1 VIRFSWLQFR
11 SQAAVV
17 AGALALL
24 AVAVAWLIHR
34 DEGSA
39 RVWLGLLVILAPGLI
54 GAFWGAPLVAGEFE
68 DGTFRLAWTQS
79 VTRTRWMAAKLVV
92 VGLAS
97 MAAAGLLSLVVT
109 WWAGPLDHSALNQ
122 FATFDQR
129 DIAPVGYAA
138 FAFTLGVLAGAL
150 IRRTLPAMA
159 VTLAVFIAARVAE
172 LTFVRPRLF
181 SPVLLN
187 LALNPRS
194 TGYGQAGTLSVLF
207 GSPTL
212 MPNPPDLPNAWIT
225 SLTIVNAR
233 GEGLTAGELAS
244 ACPGI
249 GQGGRGG
256 GHRGGHGGGLGHTRA
271 PQAVVNRMQECVARI
286 GTTYHEAVAYQ
297 TAGRYWPL
305 QWCELAIFLGA
316 ALILAAAC
324 VWRIRRA

>member
-1 VIRFSWLQFR
+1 MIRFSWLQFR
-11 SQAAVV
+11 AQAAVV

-24 AVAVAWLIHR
+24 TVAAAGLIPRH
-34 DEGSA
+34 EGSA
-39 RVWLGLLVILAPGLI
+39 RVWLGLLVILAPALI

-79 VTRTRWMAAKLVV
+79 VTRTRWMAAKLAV

-97 MAAAGLLSLVVT
+97 MATAGLLSVVVT
-109 WWAGPLDHSALNQ
+109 WWAGPLDRAAMNQ

-129 DIAPVGYAA
+129 GIAPIGYAA

-159 VTLAVFIAARVAE
+159 VTLAVFIAARLAE
-172 LTFVRPRLF
+172 LTYVRPRLF

-212 MPNPPDLPNAWIT
+212 MPNPPDLPNTWIT

-233 GEGLTAGELAS
+233 GEGLTTQALNR

-249 GQGGRGG
+249 GGSAGGA
-256 GHRGGHGGGLGHTRA
+256 GGGLSHTRA
-271 PQAVVNRMQECVARI
+271 PQAVVNRMQECVAKI

-297 TAGRYWPL
+297 PAGHYWPL
-305 QWCELAIFLGA
+305 QWYELAIFLGT

-324 VWRIRRA
+324 LWRIRRA

>member
-1 VIRFSWLQFR
+1 MIRFSWLQFR
-11 SQAAVV
+11 ARAAVA

-24 AVAVAWLIHR
+24 TVAAAGLLHR
-34 DEGSA
+34 GDDSI
-39 RVWLGLLVILAPGLI
+39 RLWLGVVVLVAPGLI
-54 GAFWGAPLVAGEFE
+54 GMFWGAPLAAREFE

-79 VTRTRWMAAKLVV
+79 VTRIRWMAAKLAVA
-92 VGLAS
+92 GLAS
-97 MAAAGLLSLVVT
+97 MAAAGLLSLLVT
-109 WWAGPLDHSALNQ
+109 WWSGPLDHSAMNQ

-129 DIAPVGYAA
+129 GIAPAGYAA

-159 VTLAVFIAARVAE
+159 VTLAVFVAVRVTE
-172 LTFVRPRLF
+172 FSWLRPRLLH
-181 SPVLLN
+181 PVLLN

-233 GEGLTAGELAS
+233 GEGLTTGELNR

-249 GQGGRGG
+249 GQGRGG
-256 GHRGGHGGGLGHTRA
+256 GGGGGLGPTRA
-271 PQAVVNRMQECVARI
+271 PQAVVNRMQECVAKI

-297 TAGRYWPL
+297 PAGHYWPL
-305 QWCELAIFLGA
+305 QWYELAIFVGA
-316 ALILAAAC
+316 ALVLAGAC
-324 VWRIRRA
+324 LWRIRRA

>member
-1 VIRFSWLQFR
+1 VIRFAFLQFR
-11 SQAAVV
+11 AQAAVV

-24 AVAVAWLIHR
+24 AVAAAWLIHR

-39 RVWLGLLVILAPGLI
+39 RVWLGLLVILAPGLL

-79 VTRTRWMAAKLVV
+79 VTRTRWLAAKLAV

-109 WWAGPLDHSALNQ
+109 WWAGPLDRGAMNQ

-129 DIAPVGYAA
+129 DIAPIGYAA
-138 FAFTLGVLAGAL
+138 FAFTLGVLAGTL

-159 VTLAVFIAARVAE
+159 VTLAVFIAARLAE
-172 LTFVRPRLF
+172 LTWVRPRLLR
-181 SPVLLN
+181 PVLLN
-187 LALNPRS
+187 LALNPGS
-194 TGYGQAGTLSVLF
+194 TGYGQEGTLSVLF

-212 MPNPPDLPNAWIT
+212 MPNPPDLPNTWIT
-225 SLTIVNAR
+225 STQIVN
-233 GEGLTAGELAS
+233 GHGDVLTSQELTS

-249 GQGGRGG
+249 GQGRGSGG
-256 GHRGGHGGGLGHTRA
+256 GGGGLSGHSKA
-271 PQAVVNRMQECVARI
+271 PQAVVNTLQNCVAKI

-297 TAGRYWPL
+297 PAGRYWPL

-316 ALILAAAC
+316 ALILAGAC

>member
-11 SQAAVV
+11 AQATVV

-24 AVAVAWLIHR
+24 AVAAAWLIHR
-34 DEGSA
+34 DESSA

-79 VTRTRWMAAKLVV
+79 VTRTRWMVAKLAVA
-92 VGLAS
+92 GLAS

-109 WWAGPLDHSALNQ
+109 WWAGPLDHSAMNQ

-129 DIAPVGYAA
+129 DLAPVGYAA

-159 VTLAVFIAARVAE
+159 VTLALFIAVRLAE
-172 LTFVRPRLF
+172 LTWVRPRLF

-187 LALNPRS
+187 LTLNPGS

-212 MPNPPDLPNAWIT
+212 MPNPPNLPNTWIT
-225 SLTIVNAR
+225 STRIVNGR
-233 GEGLTAGELAS
+233 GDVLTTQELNS

-249 GQGGRGG
+249 GGGRGG
-256 GHRGGHGGGLGHTRA
+256 GGGGGGLGHSRA
-271 PQAVVNRMQECVARI
+271 PQAVVNRLQDCVAKI

-297 TAGRYWPL
+297 PAGRYWPL

-316 ALILAAAC
+316 ALILAGAC